1 MWFSVGRSSTPH
13 PVQRNLDPALHPF
26 SRAREYTRAVNAAK
40 MDRMFSKPFVGALE
54 GHVDGVYTLA
64 KDPRRVGV
72 VAGGGGDGEVIVH
85 SLSLRRPIL
94 KLPQAHRGMVTGL
107 AWSAH
112 ARDTHRSLIS
122 CSSTDASIKVWRS
135 PLIAGHLANAG
146 VEGEDDGGFESNAY
160 GQAGENGLATGMMD
174 ADQREVEGGGFDDED
189 GDEGAF
195 VEAEGGGLAVDEEQ
209 RAALAAKIE
218 VSQSAELGKPHGL
231 IQPTR
236 LPVSSDQ
243 PIMTYQGTH
252 GFK

>member
-1 MWFSVGRSSTPH
+1 M
-13 PVQRNLDPALHPF
+13 DPALHPF

-54 GHVDGVYTLA
+54 GHVDGVYVLA

-72 VAGGGGDGEVIVH
+72 VAGGGGDGEVIIH

-122 CSSTDASIKVWRS
+122 CSSSDASIKVWRS

-146 VEGEDDGGFESNAY
+146 VEGQDDGGFEANAY

-174 ADQREVEGGGFDDED
+174 ADQRQGEEMGMGFDDDED
-189 GDEGAF
+189 GSGGF
-195 VEAEGGGLAVDEEQ
+195 VEEEGGGLAVDEEK

-218 VSQSAELGKPHGL
+218 VSQGVTSNVVNRELNPPCLLK
-231 IQPTR
+231 
-236 LPVSSDQ
+236 